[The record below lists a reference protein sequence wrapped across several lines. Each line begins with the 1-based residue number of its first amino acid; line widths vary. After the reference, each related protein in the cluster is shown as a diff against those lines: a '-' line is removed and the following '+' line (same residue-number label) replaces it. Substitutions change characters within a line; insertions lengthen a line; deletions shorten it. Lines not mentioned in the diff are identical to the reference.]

1 MNLSLLT
8 LAMTVGQPVHPAVP
22 PPVLPP
28 APFLF
33 VSVSAPGTPTVT
45 WLPGT
50 AESATATAPVGLRPG
65 YPYRFQLDNVAG
77 AKNLTLYPSIE
88 IRGALVPRPGL
99 ADVSKYPIPITLT
112 DRDIDR
118 ILDGRYVVKVYYLED
133 PETAVPA
140 AAIPGEPLETT
151 AETEEQAVRDA
162 RLRGRPMLIL
172 RVGERP
178 FTKAELAREN
188 VPGTVLFPGA
198 KTAPVPIMPPMLPFA
213 GIMPYDPIIGPKGA
227 GEECLKDGG
236 DTGPRL
242 GVRED
247 GTLGGLD
254 PSDTAMQFTTPRGTK
269 VVPSNRVC
277 ICAPRFISIRVD
289 RGPAGHHAL
298 RSPEGGVAVRPP
310 IGVHVPTHPA
320 ETRNLDQIVMTTGSK
335 RPSGLESKIGPLVH
349 EQWSGKLAGVSG
361 IQGVAV
367 VAQVRGPD
375 EITSFP
381 GCHML
386 LQKRIEGPAAPKIG
400 DEVTVYLKFSNPTTE
415 TMTGVIV
422 SDSLTARLEYI
433 DGTAK
438 SSRAAT
444 FTAKNN
450 EAGSV
455 VLQWVVDGKLA
466 PGESGIIMF
475 KARIK

>member
-8 LAMTVGQPVHPAVP
+8 LALTVGQPVHPAVP

-33 VSVSAPGTPTVT
+33 VAVAAPGKPQVT

-50 AESATATAPVGLRPG
+50 AESASPAGPVGLRPG
-65 YPYRFQLDNVAG
+65 YPYRFQIENIGG
-77 AKNLTLYPSIE
+77 AKGLTLYPSVE
-88 IRGALVPRPGL
+88 LRGALVPRPGL
-99 ADVSKYPIPITLT
+99 TDVSKYPVPITLT
-112 DRDIDR
+112 ERDIDR
-118 ILDGRYVVKVYYLED
+118 ILDGRLVTKVYYLED
-133 PETAVPA
+133 PETAVPIA
-140 AAIPGEPLETT
+140 AAPGEPLET
-151 AETEEQAVRDA
+151 AVNSEEEAVRDA
-162 RLRGRPMLIL
+162 RLRGRPMLIF

-198 KTAPVPIMPPMLPFA
+198 TTAPVPVVPPLLPFH
-213 GIMPYDPIIGPKGA
+213 GVMPYDPIIGPKGA
-227 GEECLKDGG
+227 SEECLKDGG

-254 PSDTAMQFTTPRGTK
+254 PSDTAMQFTTPRGMR

-277 ICAPRFISIRVD
+277 ICAPRFIAIRAEF
-289 RGPAGHHAL
+289 GPAGHHGVRA
-298 RSPEGGVAVRPP
+298 PEGSVTVRPVV
-310 IGVHVPTHPA
+310 GVDVRTLPG
-320 ETRNLDQIVMTTGSK
+320 ETRGLDQIVSTTGSK
-335 RPSGLESKIGPLVH
+335 RPSGLEIRAGPTGL
-349 EQWSGKLAGVSG
+349 EQWSGKLAGLSLV
-361 IQGVAV
+361 QGVATL
-367 VAQVRGPD
+367 AQVRGPD

-415 TMTGVIV
+415 TMTDVVV
-422 SDSLTARLEYI
+422 SDSLTARLDYV

-444 FTAKNN
+444 FTATNN

-455 VLQWVVDGKLA
+455 VLRWAVDGKLA
-466 PGESGIIMF
+466 PGESGVIMF